1 MGIGGIFARK
11 MKPLVVLC
19 GAFAVSAAVL
29 MNFLP
34 PFSGA
39 LAARIAMSVML
50 VFTASGHFVL
60 TRGMVEMLPGFV
72 PFRRQV
78 VYGTG
83 ILEVAGAVGLLFP
96 AWRVTTGWLL
106 IALFVMML
114 PANVYAAVRHLDYQ
128 KATFDGPGLR
138 YLWFRI
144 PLQGLFI
151 GWTYF
156 AAIR

>member
-1 MGIGGIFARK
+1 

-19 GAFAVSAAVL
+19 GAFAVAAAVL
-29 MNFLP
+29 MIFFP
-34 PFSGA
+34 PFPAA

-60 TRGMVEMLPGFV
+60 TRGMTEMLPGFV
-72 PFRRQV
+72 PFRRAF

-83 ILEVAGAVGLLFP
+83 ILEIAAAIGLEIP

-106 IALFVMML
+106 IALFVVML
-114 PANVYAAVRHLDYQ
+114 PANVYAALRRLDYQ
-128 KATFDGPGLR
+128 KGTFDGPGAG

-144 PLQGLFI
+144 PLQLVFI
-151 GWTYF
+151 AWTYF
-156 AAIR
+156 SAVR

>member
-1 MGIGGIFARK
+1 

-19 GAFAVSAAVL
+19 GAFAVSAAVS
-29 MNFLP
+29 MIFLP
-34 PFSGA
+34 HFQAA

-50 VFTASGHFVL
+50 VFTASGHFAL
-60 TRGMVEMLPGFV
+60 TRGMMEMLPGFV

-83 ILEVAGAVGLLFP
+83 ILEAAAAVGLLLP
-96 AWRVTTGWLL
+96 AWRGVTGWLL

-114 PANVYAAVRHLDYQ
+114 PANVYAAARHLDYQ

-144 PLQGLFI
+144 PLQLVFI
-151 GWTYF
+151 AWTYF